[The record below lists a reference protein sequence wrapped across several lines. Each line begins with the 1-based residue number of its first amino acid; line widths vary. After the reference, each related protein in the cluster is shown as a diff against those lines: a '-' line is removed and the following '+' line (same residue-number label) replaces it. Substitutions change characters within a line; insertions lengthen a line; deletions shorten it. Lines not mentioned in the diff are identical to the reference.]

1 MPSVGEIFGYR
12 QTRGLYAFFFMAH
25 LDKLPTWF
33 VKDGDRQP
41 AYYTVDARELRAAG
55 YKEEGQ
61 RAVPAPASKPQP
73 EILVEA
79 GQDAFDNDSTK
90 SSDGECLEEMTK
102 AELLDWAFDQGSEL
116 KGSLPKAEI
125 FKLCKEIEEGN

>member
-1 MPSVGEIFGYR
+1 MPPF
-12 QTRGLYAFFFMAH
+12 LMAH

-33 VKDGDRQP
+33 VKDGKRRP

-61 RAVPAPASKPQP
+61 RAVPAPAPKPQP

-79 GQDAFDNDSTK
+79 GQDAFDDDSTK
-90 SSDGECLEEMTK
+90 ESVGERLEEMTK
-102 AELLDWAFDQGSEL
+102 TELLDWALEQGHDL
-116 KGSLPKAEI
+116 KSSLPKAEI
-125 FKLCKEIEEGN
+125 FKLCKEIEDLA